1 MKIKTYVAPTVA
13 GAMELIRK
21 DFGSDV
27 LIISNQH
34 VKEGVR
40 LTVGVEE
47 EISEHEIEEALFGP
61 VDEQSLL
68 RVKEALEA
76 HRVPDILIER
86 ILLAAREYTDEAD
99 LTLLLSKALERV
111 FKFYRLPP
119 HTSKRAFMLVGAS
132 GSGKTIAVAK
142 MAVRAKMAGK
152 KIGVITTDM
161 KRAGAVEQLSA
172 FTKILEVDLV
182 KIRKPELLKEAV
194 EGLRTLSDMIV
205 IDSPG
210 INPFKASD
218 IDFLM
223 NLKGNIE
230 GLEPILVMS
239 AGADAFEAAD
249 MAEAF
254 LPMGCK
260 RLLPTRLDLARRF
273 GSILYAAQTNSLGLC
288 DAGTSPH
295 VSQGLCPMDALS
307 LAQMMLSKE

>member
-13 GAMELIRK
+13 NAMDLIRK

-34 VKEGVR
+34 VKDGVR

-47 EISEHEIEEALFGP
+47 EISEKEIEEALFGP

-68 RVKEALEA
+68 RVKEVLEM
-76 HRVPDILIER
+76 HHVPDILIER
-86 ILLAAREYTDEAD
+86 ILLAVRPLIEEDALDV
-99 LTLLLSKALERV
+99 LLSRGLENV
-111 FKFYRLPP
+111 FKFQPLPV

-132 GSGKTIAVAK
+132 GAGKTIAVAK

-152 KIGVITTDM
+152 KIGVITADM

-210 INPFKASD
+210 INPFKDTD
-218 IDFLM
+218 IDYLM
-223 NLKGNIE
+223 NLKGDIE

-239 AGADAFEAAD
+239 AGLDSFEASD
-249 MAEAF
+249 IAEAF
-254 LPMGCK
+254 LPLGCK
-260 RLLPTRLDLARRF
+260 RLMATRLDLARRF

-288 DAGTSPH
+288 DAGTSPL
-295 VSQGLCPMDALS
+295 VSQGLCQIDAIS
-307 LAQMMLSKE
+307 LAKMMVSKE

>member
-1 MKIKTYVAPTVA
+1 MKNKQYGWIVFGVDDKTHAIINTKYHLDNNFNSVKKQV
-13 GAMELIRK
+13 
-21 DFGSDV
+21 SDNTTDNITFIEIYN
-27 LIISNQH
+27 LIIDEKRVIMFQIPAASGTPTNWKGFPYGRSGESLIPLTSNKIEQIKATANYDWSRQVIEMATIENLDPEAIKLAREQFK
-34 VKEGVR
+34 VKYKGKPIA
-40 LTVGVEE
+40 E
-47 EISEHEIEEALFGP
+47 EIDNL
-61 VDEQSLL
+61 
-68 RVKEALEA
+68 
-76 HRVPDILIER
+76 
-86 ILLAAREYTDEAD
+86 
-99 LTLLLSKALERV
+99 
-111 FKFYRLPP
+111 
-119 HTSKRAFMLVGAS
+119 
-132 GSGKTIAVAK
+132 
-142 MAVRAKMAGK
+142 
-152 KIGVITTDM
+152 
-161 KRAGAVEQLSA
+161 
-172 FTKILEVDLV
+172 
-182 KIRKPELLKEAV
+182 
-194 EGLRTLSDMIV
+194 
-205 IDSPG
+205 
-210 INPFKASD
+210 SD

>member
-13 GAMELIRK
+13 AAMELIRQ

-47 EISEHEIEEALFGP
+47 EISENEIEEALFGP

-68 RVKEALEA
+68 RVKNALEI
-76 HRVPDILIER
+76 HRVPDVLIER
-86 ILLAAREYTDEAD
+86 VLLGAREYADEPD
-99 LTLLLSKALERV
+99 LAVLLSKAFERV
-111 FKFYRLPP
+111 FKFYPLPA

-161 KRAGAVEQLSA
+161 KRAGAIEQLSA

-182 KIRKPELLKEAV
+182 KIRKPELLKDAV
-194 EGLRTLSDMIV
+194 DGLRTLSDMIV
-205 IDSPG
+205 IDTPG
-210 INPFKASD
+210 VNPFNTSE

-223 NLKGNIE
+223 HLKNDMDGV
-230 GLEPILVMS
+230 EPVLVMS
-239 AGADAFEAAD
+239 AGTDAFEAAD
-249 MAEAF
+249 MAQAF

-295 VSQGLCPMDALS
+295 VSQGLCPIDAMS